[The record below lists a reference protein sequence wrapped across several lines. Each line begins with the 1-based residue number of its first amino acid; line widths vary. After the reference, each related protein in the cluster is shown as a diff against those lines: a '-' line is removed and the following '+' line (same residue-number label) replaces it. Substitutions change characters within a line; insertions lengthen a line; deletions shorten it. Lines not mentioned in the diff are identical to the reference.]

1 MSSSRRTKRVFVQWS
16 LPYSHFRVC
25 IIISVGASSE
35 KNFRRRRL
43 ERKREVHTIAFD
55 DDDDDNAFGPPIG
68 GGGGGCA

>member
-1 MSSSRRTKRVFVQWS
+1 M
-16 LPYSHFRVC
+16 C
-25 IIISVGASSE
+25 IIISVGASE

-68 GGGGGCA
+68 KGGGA